1 MQDKLSAQ
9 PPALLSF
16 LLQPLPSGTNSFGWK
31 VKGGGAKVLDP
42 VFQCLGVGP
51 LTKPSGMLL
60 ECGQV
65 AFLAFLWG
73 LPPPSVQC

>member
-1 MQDKLSAQ
+1 MQNKLSAQ

-16 LLQPLPSGTNSFGWK
+16 LLHLFLQGHKLFWVESGEERSH
-31 VKGGGAKVLDP
+31 
-42 VFQCLGVGP
+42 QCLGVGP
-51 LTKPSGMLL
+51 HTKPSGMLL

-73 LPPPSVQC
+73 LRLPRCSAS